1 MITPVA
7 TSTADLIRELERL
20 PARPSAAI
28 RVLWMVDDPNASAA
42 DLAAAISTD
51 PALTARVMR
60 MANASYYG
68 LSGRVS
74 SASFAITV
82 LGFDTVRA
90 LAAAAAAGMGTDS
103 YPLPASFLARAATV
117 AVAAS
122 LTAQRVAARR
132 PEAYSLGL
140 LHNIGSGLLLRADP
154 SGYQI
159 VVNAAARS
167 GNLAEVERERYGA
180 TSAEIG
186 VRVLAAWRF
195 PEEFVTA
202 LGAQDESVDQ
212 IRSPLARALVSGI
225 ALADLAEP
233 DSSERGATTG
243 VDTSETMSVEP
254 NRAAA
259 LELASVGPD
268 AAWAMAAQ
276 VRRESAGL
284 AAALAT
290 T

>member
-1 MITPVA
+1 MSTTVV

-20 PARPSAAI
+20 PARPSAAV
-28 RVLWMVDDPNASAA
+28 RVLWMVDDPHASAA

-74 SASFAITV
+74 SAAFAITV

-90 LAAAAAAGMGTDS
+90 LAAAAAAGLGTDS
-103 YPLPASFLARAATV
+103 YPLPASFLARAAMV
-117 AVAAS
+117 AVASA
-122 LTAQRVAARR
+122 LTAQRLGARR

-140 LHNIGSGLLLRADP
+140 LHNIGSGLLHRADP
-154 SGYQI
+154 SGYAA
-159 VVNAAARS
+159 VAAAVVR
-167 GNLAEVERERYGA
+167 GRNLAEVERERYGLD
-180 TSAEIG
+180 SAQIG
-186 VRVLAAWRF
+186 VRVLSAWRF
-195 PEEFVTA
+195 PDEFVAA
-202 LGAQDESVDQ
+202 LGTQNEATDQ
-212 IRSPLARALVSGI
+212 VRSPLGRALVSGI
-225 ALADLAEP
+225 ALADLAAP
-233 DSSERGATTG
+233 DTSERGAG
-243 VDTSETMSVEP
+243 VHAGEATVVAPMH
-254 NRAAA
+254 AAA
-259 LELASVGPD
+259 LALAAIDAD